1 MTRDDP
7 RRRDAGPG
15 ARAPG
20 RRRRRRHERVGAVV
34 DVEQR
39 RLAGLEQD
47 VRPGIQRLF
56 EHERGVGD
64 HRAQP
69 LGVPEQLLDDPIGLC
84 RTGVVD
90 LDEHLVLQRQ
100 GRLDLLPQDALVEE
114 VLHPDADPVH
124 LVGVGR
130 PDAAARGADPAGAEE
145 ALGDLVEGAVVRR
158 DDVGVGRHDEPRGV
172 DAAGLEPVDLLEE
185 HLEVDDDAVADDR
198 RHRRR
203 EDAGRQQVQ
212 RVLLAGAVLA
222 LDDDG
227 VAGVVAPVELDDVVD
242 VAAHEVGR
250 LALALVAPL
259 GSDQHD
265 RRHRRSFSHVRRAKV
280 PRRAEGPSRVR
291 AGASYTPPYRG
302 MPCALGSAQ
311 RRRRARA
318 QPSWKRVSTPL
329 TAIRCATRR
338 RTVRRL
344 TPR

>member
-1 MTRDDP
+1 MP
-7 RRRDAGPG
+7 RPVVPIL
-15 ARAPG
+15 RAP
-20 RRRRRRHERVGAVV
+20 RKRSVTLSRV
-34 DVEQR
+34 
-39 RLAGLEQD
+39 RLYE
-47 VRPGIQRLF
+47 
-56 EHERGVGD
+56 
-64 HRAQP
+64 
-69 LGVPEQLLDDPIGLC
+69 
-84 RTGVVD
+84 
-90 LDEHLVLQRQ
+90 
-100 GRLDLLPQDALVEE
+100 
-114 VLHPDADPVH
+114 
-124 LVGVGR
+124 
-130 PDAAARGADPAGAEE
+130 
-145 ALGDLVEGAVVRR
+145 R
-158 DDVGVGRHDEPRGV
+158 DDVRVGRHHEPRGV

-198 RHRRR
+198 GHRRR

-212 RVLLAGAVLA
+212 RVLLARAVLA

-227 VAGVVAPVELDDVVD
+227 VARVVAPVELHDVVD

-265 RRHRRSFSHVRRAKV
+265 RRHRRLLPPVRRAKV

-302 MPCALGSAQ
+302 MPCAPGPRPSRGALARADGQ
-311 RRRRARA
+311 RRRRASA

-329 TAIRCATRR
+329 TAMRCATRR